1 MTSVPA
7 SAERHIH
14 AVVVQL
20 DTALQQLPTPIHA
33 YNGTRPDADTT
44 CVVVHGSPGE
54 VSGNLGDRFA
64 DITVPFQV
72 TAVGIGPE
80 QAQTYADAARA
91 ALLTDTPPA
100 VAGRAV
106 WPLWQL
112 PGGAQPVVRDDTVN
126 PSLWIATC
134 LFAIK
139 SNPA

>member
-1 MTSVPA
+1 MTSTPA
-7 SAERHIH
+7 PAEPHIR
-14 AVVVQL
+14 AVVGQL
-20 DTALQQLPTPIHA
+20 DTELQLLPTPIHA

-54 VSGNLGDRFA
+54 VSGPLGDRFA
-64 DITVPFQV
+64 DIQIDFQV
-72 TAVGIGPE
+72 TAVGTGPE

-106 WPLWQL
+106 WRLWQL
-112 PGGAQPVVRDDTVN
+112 AAQPVVRDDTVQ
-126 PSLWIATC
+126 PPLWIATAQY
-134 LFAIK
+134 AIK